1 MRPDRLRVRRTN
13 CFILRLC
20 GWAVLSFVLGSEAQS
35 SPAVAAAPD
44 EPWPVT
50 LRQQMARVASI
61 GYRLDRA
68 AVGICPKQASTIG
81 VAIDDLG
88 AYEQSDRS
96 AISQLLGMGED
107 PQIAVVV
114 KGGPADIAGVHAGDA
129 LVSIDGRA
137 VRDIIA
143 SSPDKALIADELE
156 QRLAQFP
163 ATAPLTLG
171 LRRDGKDV
179 QAQVRP
185 ERTCAAR
192 FVIKTGQ
199 GITAFSDGNNVAIS
213 SRLIDFTI
221 NDDELALVAGHEL
234 GHVAYQDGTA
244 PNIAERRRMEDRA
257 DAVGLQLATCAG
269 FDPEIGLQ
277 FWLRRDKQDMLRLL
291 RDPTHRSRK
300 ARVELMKA
308 EIPKVH
314 CPVRL

>member
-1 MRPDRLRVRRTN
+1 M
-13 CFILRLC
+13 
-20 GWAVLSFVLGSEAQS
+20 LSLVLGSEALS

-50 LRQQMARVASI
+50 LRQQMARVTSI
-61 GYRLDRA
+61 GYRLNRA
-68 AVGICPKQASTIG
+68 AVGICEKQASTIG

-143 SSPDKALIADELE
+143 SSSDKALIADELE

-257 DAVGLQLATCAG
+257 DAVGLQLATCAALIRKSDCSSG
-269 FDPEIGLQ
+269 YAGTSRTCCDCCAT
-277 FWLRRDKQDMLRLL
+277 RR
-291 RDPTHRSRK
+291 T
-300 ARVELMKA
+300 ARA
-308 EIPKVH
+308 
-314 CPVRL
+314 RRASNS

>member
-1 MRPDRLRVRRTN
+1 MRVRRTN

-20 GWAVLSFVLGSEAQS
+20 GWAVLSFVLGSEALS
-35 SPAVAAAPD
+35 SPAVTAAPD
-44 EPWPVT
+44 DAWPVT
-50 LRQQMARVASI
+50 LRQQMARVTSI

-68 AVGICPKQASTIG
+68 AVGICQKQASTIG
-81 VAIDDLG
+81 VAMDYLG

-129 LVSIDGRA
+129 LVSIDGRP

-179 QAQVRP
+179 QTQVHP

-234 GHVAYQDGTA
+234 GHVVHQDGTA
-244 PNIAERRRMEDRA
+244 PNIAERRLMEDRA
-257 DAVGLQLATCAG
+257 DALGLQLAICAG

-308 EIPKVH
+308 QIPKVH